1 MNNAYGWFYQEGYA
15 QNYMMTSKID
25 GQDVRWEINQPA
37 KLAGVRKVMERVAKW
52 LYRQEKGYI
61 ASLGDATLKEIA
73 AERIEEFTAALRKY
87 ML

>member
-1 MNNAYGWFYQEGYA
+1 
-15 QNYMMTSKID
+15 MT
-25 GQDVRWEINQPA
+25 
-37 KLAGVRKVMERVAKW
+37 KW

-61 ASLGDATLKEIA
+61 ASLGDAALKEIA